1 MNSLEKYIKNQ
12 SGGTLIG
19 FIIGLVIGLSIAV
32 VVALVINKSST
43 PFTNKNGVADKSEVL
58 TTQNQDPNKPL
69 YGNKV
74 SVEPTIKE
82 AIKTAD
88 DTTSQVGTKVDPNT
102 SSKSNLTEDKSI
114 YFLQVGAFSTQNDA
128 DSARARLALTGI
140 EASVSEKNNDG
151 SIMYRVRVGPFDN
164 ADTMNK
170 MRAKLTENSIETSII
185 KSTK

>member
-1 MNSLEKYIKNQ
+1 MSSLKKYVSKQ
-12 SGGTLIG
+12 SGGTLTG

-43 PFTNKNGVADKSEVL
+43 PFTNKNGVADKSEAL
-58 TTQNQDPNKPL
+58 TTQMQDPNKPL

-74 SVEPTIKE
+74 SVDTISKE
-82 AIKTAD
+82 LPKPADNASSQLVPKPDSASVKT
-88 DTTSQVGTKVDPNT
+88 NII
-102 SSKSNLTEDKSI
+102 EDKSI

-151 SIMYRVRVGPFDN
+151 ALMYRVRVGPFDS
-164 ADTMNK
+164 AETMNK
-170 MRAKLTENSIETSII
+170 MRAKLTENNVETSII